1 MPCGEP
7 NSTAAAPLPAIPS
20 KQRTGAAPGL
30 ALSHSGSPPLNAH
43 KPSARA
49 ALSPLPLGYA
59 ARAGAARLASHR
71 LPAPAERGAGN
82 ATGILTRW
90 PPLPPLHLASRAS
103 PRAPSRGGAPSAKF
117 LSPSLARTHVS
128 VRHAV
133 AAWDGLRPEAA
144 TPAQP
149 APSAWPASP
158 RQHDNRKAA
167 APASLFAK
175 PRAGRP
181 AGACNNPRYGPL
193 RVGATAAVAAVAA
206 GGGESA
212 VAASLK
218 AQGKGLGVTRGAL
231 PAEAG
236 VPWEHRG
243 GNGDRGSTPVEQ
255 PYVSPA
261 NGQAGQ
267 PVAAAAVVY
276 PAPSNPVPC
285 PRTLNLTQGMAA
297 RRYARPHGRRRWAW
311 LRALFCLGGGSK
323 PAAEADDHE
332 SHACGPPEAWGT
344 QTGAVACPK
353 QGLGTTCVETLAAE
367 PALAAQATPASL
379 AAASETGLG
388 LDSSGGRPHERVEH
402 QPGGGGMGAQSQGAA
417 PASPAADPAAAAAG
431 RLCGSLEGAQ
441 QPLFAGLRSDEATRP
456 AGA

>member
-7 NSTAAAPLPAIPS
+7 NSPAATTVPASQATSAAPA
-20 KQRTGAAPGL
+20 L
-30 ALSHSGSPPLNAH
+30 ALGHSGSPPLNAR

-90 PPLPPLHLASRAS
+90 PPLPPLHLASRTS
-103 PRAPSRGGAPSAKF
+103 PRAPSLGAAPPAKL

-133 AAWDGLRPEAA
+133 AAWDELRPEAA
-144 TPAQP
+144 APAQP
-149 APSAWPASP
+149 APPAWPASP
-158 RQHDNRKAA
+158 RQRDNRVAA
-167 APASLFAK
+167 APASPHATL
-175 PRAGRP
+175 RAGRP
-181 AGACNNPRYGPL
+181 AGACNNRRYGPL
-193 RVGATAAVAAVAA
+193 RDGATAAAAAVAA

-218 AQGKGLGVTRGAL
+218 AQGEGLGVTGSAL
-231 PAEAG
+231 PAD
-236 VPWEHRG
+236 VPVEHRG
-243 GNGDRGSTPVEQ
+243 GNSDGGSAPVEQ

-261 NGQAGQ
+261 AGQAGQ
-267 PVAAAAVVY
+267 PVTAAAVVY
-276 PAPSNPVPC
+276 PAPNDPVPC
-285 PRTLNLTQGMAA
+285 PRTLTLTQGMAA
-297 RRYARPHGRRRWAW
+297 RRSATAARPHGRRRWAW
-311 LRALFCLGGGSK
+311 LRALFCLGGGGE
-323 PAAEADDHE
+323 PAAKANNHE
-332 SHACGPPEAWGT
+332 PHACGPPEACGA

-353 QGLGTTCVETLAAE
+353 QGLGTTRAETLAAD
-367 PALAAQATPASL
+367 PALAAQARPPSL
-379 AAASETGLG
+379 AAASDTGSG
-388 LDSSGGRPHERVEH
+388 LDGSGGRPHERVEH
-402 QPGGGGMGAQSQGAA
+402 QPGGGGRGAQLQDAA

-431 RLCGSLEGAQ
+431 RLHGSPEGAQ
-441 QPLFAGLRSDEATRP
+441 QPLFAGPRSDEATRS